1 MTPPDLRGLAPRWSA
16 ERQGEGRG
24 LGSGWGRGRTDVAV
38 PRSQAEASPPAQ
50 TQHPVAPGWEVGVN
64 TTCPGSVFPSQ
75 GHGVSQGGES
85 TPGCGVK
92 SPHKAE
98 GLHPEDTQTHRIT
111 ETACTF
117 PSSPY
122 LYTVGGVTGTGL
134 GCCQVEASGSDGR
147 VLRA

>member
-1 MTPPDLRGLAPRWSA
+1 M
-16 ERQGEGRG
+16 
-24 LGSGWGRGRTDVAV
+24 
-38 PRSQAEASPPAQ
+38 
-50 TQHPVAPGWEVGVN
+50 N

-122 LYTVGGVTGTGL
+122 LYSGRSDRHWAGL
-134 GCCQVEASGSDGR
+134 LSGRSEWQ
-147 VLRA
+147 